1 MADYTAIGIAELL
14 ARLPEFDA
22 LIDARSPSEFAEDH
36 LPGAIN
42 CPVLDDAERA
52 RVGTLHVQS
61 SPFEARR
68 LGAALVSRNIAALL
82 EQRFAAMPREW
93 RPLVYCWR
101 GGSRSGALTTVMHQV
116 GWRVRRLEGGYKA
129 YRNAVLSELAQ
140 RPAQFAWRVI
150 VGPTGSGKSRLLRA
164 LAEAGAQ
171 VLDLEDL
178 AEHRGSVLGGLPS
191 QPQPSQKL
199 FESRVWSALRGFD
212 PARPVFVESESRKVG
227 DLRVPE
233 RLIECMRA
241 APCVSLELPQAERV
255 RLLREEYRHFEA
267 DPEALCAQLD
277 CLIALHGHEHV
288 AQWQALARA
297 GQWDEVVAR
306 LLAEHY
312 DTAYRRSIR
321 RNFAQLEQAQPLPV
335 DRADPAHY
343 AAAAAALIDASPRDR
358 AAAPQG

>member
-1 MADYTAIGIAELL
+1 MADYSGIAIDEAL
-14 ARLPEFDA
+14 ARLGEFDA
-22 LIDARSPSEFAEDH
+22 IVDVRSASEFAEDH

-52 RVGTLHVQS
+52 RVGTLHVQA

-68 LGAALVSRNIAALL
+68 LGAALVARNIAALL
-82 EQRFAAMPREW
+82 EQRFADMPREW

-101 GGSRSGALTTVMHQV
+101 GGSRSGSLTTVMQQV

-129 YRNAVLSELAQ
+129 YRHAVLAELAQ
-140 RPAQFAWRVI
+140 LPAKFAWRVI

-171 VLDLEDL
+171 VLDLEAL

-199 FESRVWSALRGFD
+199 FESRVWTALRGFD

-241 APCVSLELPQAERV
+241 APCVALELAQAERV
-255 RLLREEYRHFEA
+255 RLLREEYGHYEA
-267 DPEALCAQLD
+267 EPEALCAQLD
-277 CLIALHGHEHV
+277 CLTDMHGHERI
-288 AQWQALARA
+288 AQWKAQARA
-297 GQWDEVVAR
+297 GQWEQLVGR

-321 RNFAQLEQAQPLPV
+321 RNFAQLDQALPLPL
-335 DRADPAHY
+335 DRADAAAY
-343 AAAAAALIDASPRDR
+343 AAAAAALLAAQGPGATAAS
-358 AAAPQG
+358 

>member
-1 MADYTAIGIAELL
+1 MADYTGIGIAETL
-14 ARLPEFDA
+14 ARLDEFDA
-22 LIDARSPSEFAEDH
+22 IVDVRSPGEFAEDH

-42 CPVLDDAERA
+42 CAVLDDAERA
-52 RVGTLHVQS
+52 RVGTLHAQA

-68 LGAALVSRNIAALL
+68 LGAALVARNIAALI
-82 EQRFAAMPREW
+82 EGRFADMPREW

-101 GGSRSGALTTVMHQV
+101 GGSRSGSLTTVMQQI

-129 YRNAVLSELAQ
+129 YRHAVLAELAQ

-171 VLDLEDL
+171 VLDLEAL
-178 AEHRGSVLGGLPS
+178 AEHRGSVLGGLPH

-199 FESRVWSALRGFD
+199 FESRIWAALRSLD
-212 PARPVFVESESRKVG
+212 QTRPVFIESESRKVG

-233 RLIECMRA
+233 KLVECMRA

-255 RLLREEYRHFEA
+255 RLLREEYSHFEA
-267 DPEALCAQLD
+267 EPQALCAQLD
-277 CLIALHGHEHV
+277 CLVALHGHERT
-288 AQWQALARA
+288 ARWKALALA
-297 GQWDEVVAR
+297 GQWDEFVDR

-312 DTAYRRSIR
+312 DMAYRRSIR
-321 RNFAQLEQAQPLPV
+321 RNFVQLDAARPLPV
-335 DRADPAHY
+335 NNAGPAAY
-343 AAAAAALIDASPRDR
+343 AAAAAALL
-358 AAAPQG
+358 AADGVGGAATS

>member
-1 MADYTAIGIAELL
+1 MADYTGIGIEEVL
-14 ARLPEFDA
+14 ARLDEFDA
-22 LIDARSPSEFAEDH
+22 IVDARSPGEFAEDR

-52 RVGTLHVQS
+52 RVGTLHVQA

-68 LGAALVSRNIAALL
+68 LGAALVARNIAALL
-82 EQRFAAMPREW
+82 EQRFASMPREW

-101 GGSRSGALTTVMHQV
+101 GGSRSGSLTTVMQQV

-129 YRNAVLSELAQ
+129 YRHAVLADLAQ
-140 RPAQFAWRVI
+140 WPARFAWRVI

-164 LAEAGAQ
+164 LGEAGAQ
-171 VLDLEDL
+171 VLDLEAL

-191 QPQPSQKL
+191 QPQPSQKH
-199 FESRVWSALRGFD
+199 FESRVWAALRGFD
-212 PARPVFVESESRKVG
+212 RTRPVFVESESRKVG

-233 RLIECMRA
+233 QLIESMRA

-255 RLLREEYRHFEA
+255 RLLREEYRHFETE
-267 DPEALCAQLD
+267 PEALCAQLD
-277 CLIALHGHEHV
+277 CLTALHGHERTE
-288 AQWQALARA
+288 QWKALAREA
-297 GQWDEVVAR
+297 QWEDLVGR

-321 RNFAQLEQAQPLPV
+321 RNFVQLDLARPLPV
-335 DRADPAHY
+335 AKAEPTAY
-343 AAAAAALIDASPRDR
+343 SEAAAQLLALEDPGVTTPRS
-358 AAAPQG
+358 